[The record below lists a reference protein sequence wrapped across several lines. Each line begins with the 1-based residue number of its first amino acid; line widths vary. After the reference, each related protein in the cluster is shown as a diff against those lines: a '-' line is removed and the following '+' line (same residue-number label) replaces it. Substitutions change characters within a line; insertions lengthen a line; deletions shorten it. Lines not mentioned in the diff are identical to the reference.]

1 MAKCYQCST
10 PAMYLIGDENVPL
23 CLDCYYKFAHIQQQ
37 QLENL
42 ERASNYCSDQIWQSV
57 GLPPQGPRFPP
68 RPRPVLVGNA
78 QLNNISVN
86 NSVVGTINTG
96 SIESVDQSITAL
108 VQTGEPEAAKAVK
121 TLSEAVLQSN
131 DLTTNQ
137 RNELVEILS
146 LVAREAAS
154 PPESRKS
161 LAVTP
166 LLERAQAITGVAG
179 DIAAVCQACWP
190 VLLTLFGAV
199 GS

>member
-1 MAKCYQCST
+1 M
-10 PAMYLIGDENVPL
+10 
-23 CLDCYYKFAHIQQQ
+23 
-37 QLENL
+37 
-42 ERASNYCSDQIWQSV
+42 
-57 GLPPQGPRFPP
+57 
-68 RPRPVLVGNA
+68 
-78 QLNNISVN
+78 N

-154 PPESRKS
+154 PPESRKT
-161 LAVTP
+161 LAVAP
-166 LLERAQAITGVAG
+166 LLERAQAITSVAA

-190 VLLTLFGAV
+190 VLLTLFGAS
-199 GS
+199 GG